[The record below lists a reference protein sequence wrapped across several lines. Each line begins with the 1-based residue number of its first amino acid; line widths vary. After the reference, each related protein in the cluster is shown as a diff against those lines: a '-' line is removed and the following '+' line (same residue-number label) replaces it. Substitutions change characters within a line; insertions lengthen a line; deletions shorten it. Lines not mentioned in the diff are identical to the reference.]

1 MSLRKPNFRALVMM
15 VCCAIDFC
23 AHGQSFSKLSAHL
36 INAYT
41 VGSSNIVAGKPRV
54 LKVLALDSGFPT
66 GMVQAMRDYKAK
78 VPNGKIIVR
87 VYSPKMYSMTDDA
100 TASANDFWNTII
112 QPALNSIGA
121 SDRALIDYMEGP
133 NEGQTPTIG
142 YPFDQQVQA
151 SQWINQFW
159 TNLTPKVVAAGM
171 KPCIGSISVGNI
183 DPFSLLSNF
192 VPALRQAKAA
202 GGAWSYH
209 AYTVQ
214 YSTDVA
220 SEIWWSLRYRQFY
233 TYFAQNF
240 PDLNDMPLIL
250 TEGGVDESGD
260 PLTSGWQARGTA
272 AQYERWLNWFD
283 YQMRQDPYVL
293 GCTLFENGDPSGWPS
308 FELEPIAGWFRSYLL
323 DPTNAPPSP
332 SGLSVNG
339 ANLLRLSWTNVPI
352 TPITYN
358 IKRAT
363 VSGGPYT
370 VVARNVAEG
379 VSSVTFIDTTALSG
393 ATYHYV
399 ISALNNFAESD
410 DSIEVSGSAAPPK
423 INCSGNAVGGFTDD
437 TFFTGGLTF
446 TTTTNIDTNG
456 IVNPAPMAVYQT
468 QRYQSMT
475 YTIPNLAPG
484 SYKVRLHF
492 AEVYF
497 TSPGQRLFDVKINGA
512 TVLKSFDM
520 FAAAGA
526 QNKANVQEFNAIPD
540 SNGRVTIDFITVVN
554 NAACNGIEIIANST
568 SAIPIAPTALTT
580 TVGSGNITLNWNA
593 PSGAT
598 QFRVKRSTVN
608 GGPYSVIATN
618 VFASGYIDTSV
629 TPGTYY
635 YVVSAANGAGES
647 ANSAQ
652 AAATATNALPD
663 VVVTALSSTP
673 STFGPGTNVV
683 FRATVKNQGGA
694 ATPSGVTL
702 GVGFTVDSGT
712 VVSWSSGYSSSIAAG
727 ASVLLTA
734 DGGPSGINYW
744 PATGGAHQL
753 IANADDINR
762 FAEGNENNNL
772 LAAPFY
778 VPVPA
783 PVLSTPSF
791 SNSNAII
798 NWSAYVGKN
807 YRVQYKT
814 NLNSP
819 NWREIG
825 LDLRATGGSLSF
837 TNLPTVDQ
845 QRYYRVLQLN

>member
-1 MSLRKPNFRALVMM
+1 MSLRKPNFRALVMI
-15 VCCAIDFC
+15 VCCVVGLH

-41 VGSSNIVAGKPRV
+41 VGSSNIVSGKPRL
-54 LKVLALDSGFPT
+54 LKVLALDSGFPS
-66 GMVQAMRDYKAK
+66 GMLQAMRDYKVK

-100 TASANDFWNTII
+100 TTSANDFWNTII

-121 SDRALIDYMEGP
+121 SDRTLIDYMEGP

-159 TNLTPKVVAAGM
+159 TNLTPKVVSAGM

-220 SEIWWSLRYRQFY
+220 AEIWWSLRYRQFY

-250 TEGGVDESGD
+250 TEGGVDQSGD

-283 YQMRQDPYVL
+283 YQMRQDPYLL

-308 FELEPIAGWFRSYLL
+308 FELEPITGWFRGYLL
-323 DPTNAPPSP
+323 DPTSVPQVP
-332 SGLSVNG
+332 SGLTANV
-339 ANLLRLSWTNVPI
+339 ANLLRLSWTN
-352 TPITYN
+352 TPVNPTTYN
-358 IKRAT
+358 IKRST

-370 VVARNVAEG
+370 VIARNVAEG
-379 VSSVTFIDTTALSG
+379 VNAGTFTDTTALGG
-393 ATYHYV
+393 ATYYYV
-399 ISALNNFAESD
+399 VSALNNFGESD
-410 DSIEVSGSAAPPK
+410 DSVEVSGSAAPPK
-423 INCSGNAVGGFTDD
+423 INCSGGAVGAFTDD
-437 TFFTGGLTF
+437 TFFNGGLTF
-446 TTTTNIDTNG
+446 TATNNINTNG

-497 TSPGQRLFDVKINGA
+497 TSAGQRLFDVKINGA
-512 TVLKSFDM
+512 KVLSSFDM

-526 QNKANVQEFNAIPD
+526 QFKANVQEFNAIPD
-540 SNGRVTIDFITVVN
+540 PNGRITIDFITVLN
-554 NAACNGIEIIANST
+554 NAACNGIEIVANAT
-568 SAIPIAPTALTT
+568 NAIPNPPTGLSTA
-580 TVGSGNITLNWNA
+580 VGSGNISLNWKA

-598 QFRVKRSTVN
+598 QFIVKRLN

-629 TPGTYY
+629 APGAYY

-652 AAATATNALPD
+652 VPAAATNALPD
-663 VVVTALSSTP
+663 VVITAVSSIP
-673 STFGPGTNVV
+673 AAFGPGTNVV

-694 ATPSGVTL
+694 ATPPGVTL
-702 GVGFTVDSGT
+702 GIGFSIDSGGAVT
-712 VVSWSSGYSSSIAAG
+712 WSSGYSESLGAG
-727 ASVLLTA
+727 ATIALNA
-734 DGGPSGINYW
+734 DGGPNGVNYW
-744 PATGGAHQL
+744 SATAGAHQV
-753 IANADDINR
+753 IANVDDINR
-762 FAEGNENNNL
+762 FAEGNENNNIL
-772 LAAPFY
+772 SVPFN
-778 VPVPA
+778 VPVAA
-783 PVLSTPSF
+783 PVLLTP
-791 SNSNAII
+791 NIANANVILS
-798 NWSAYVGKN
+798 WASYAGKT
-807 YRVQYKT
+807 YRAQYKT
-814 NLNSP
+814 NLNSSS
-819 NWREIG
+819 WREIG
-825 LDLRATGGSLSF
+825 LDFRGTGSSLSF
-837 TNLPTVDQ
+837 TNLPTADQ
-845 QRYYRVLQLN
+845 QRFYRVLQLD